1 MINLSSLS
9 IKRKIFIAVSL
20 ITLIPVLVFLNLY
33 LKNIYISPY
42 INAVIFIIIILG
54 WWIIFDI
61 VFSFINIHNKTK
73 KTFEK
78 IAEEK
83 IEIPNEIESLEKILN
98 TLSLKVKTSYEELK
112 NLSQK
117 TEELNKDV
125 SRKISTLS
133 TILEANN
140 LISKG
145 MPAEDVIQFLINRL
159 GENLLFNF
167 SSCIVKVNQ
176 EKLKPIACF
185 GIEVSLIEKILNEEK
200 NFLLNLNEI
209 KVLDKR
215 TQSPIYS
222 NLKNK
227 LILNSFIIYPFYYK
241 NNYLGAII
249 LGSTDDF
256 IDLDENKRITLELF
270 VQNISLAWQH
280 KQLLLKT
287 EELDIIDYLT
297 DLYNER
303 YIKIR
308 LEEEI
313 SRSIEYQ
320 RPCGFILLEIKNYK
334 EYEKEFGTL
343 EAEKL
348 LKKLAKNFKENLRP
362 IDIVGRFE
370 QNILSAI
377 IIERNKR
384 QLENLIIELKKKIEP
399 AFEDKFI
406 LNYSIAEIPIDGVS
420 SQEIISS
427 AKNRLNPKNEIL

>member
-78 IAEEK
+78 IVEEK

-145 MPAEDVIQFLINRL
+145 ISAEDVIQFLINRL

-249 LGSTDDF
+249 LGSIDDF

-270 VQNISLAWQH
+270 VQNISLTWQH

-370 QNILSAI
+370 QNILAAI
-377 IIERNKR
+377 VIEKNKR
-384 QLENLIIELKKKIEP
+384 QLENIITELNRKINP
-399 AFEDKFI
+399 VFEDKFV
-406 LNYSIAEIPIDGVS
+406 LDYSIAEIPIDGVS

-427 AKNRLNPKNEIL
+427 AKNRLNSKNEIL

>member
-145 MPAEDVIQFLINRL
+145 ISAEDVIQFLINRL

-249 LGSTDDF
+249 LGSIDDF

-270 VQNISLAWQH
+270 VQNISLTWQH

-370 QNILSAI
+370 QNILAAI
-377 IIERNKR
+377 VIEKNKR
-384 QLENLIIELKKKIEP
+384 QLENIITELNRKINP
-399 AFEDKFI
+399 VFEDKFV
-406 LNYSIAEIPIDGVS
+406 LDYSIAEIPIDGVS
-420 SQEIISS
+420 SQEIIFS
-427 AKNRLNPKNEIL
+427 AKNRLNSKNEIL